1 MPALM
6 KNITVFQL
14 TRDLDLTDLEL
25 KLATLAYEPC
35 TQQQGSKL
43 GFAPALGFTSTLLGH
58 QVEHQLLLRV
68 RKEVRDVPAGEI
80 RRQASQRIEAQ
91 ELEYGRQLNKK
102 EREALAEDVYLQL
115 LPRAFSK
122 VSDVLIWI
130 NLADNYVV
138 VGETASSKV
147 DESLALLRK
156 ALGSLPVVP
165 YCTEQR
171 PEQTMTGWVMD
182 PASLPAGFSLG
193 QEVKMLSALQKGP
206 ATHAKADLLDSAV
219 VAAAREEDQQVVAL
233 GMTWRGLFAFTL
245 LDTLRLKGLAPID
258 DALNA
263 VVSGKDAQDHLEM
276 MDNNFVLFTGTAR
289 ELLADLLA
297 GLQAKAPPKGT
308 GKQLAPAPRFDLQGM
323 EDDPL
328 LPLACTWLQEG
339 GRPSISALQRQFLLG
354 YNRAARLMEDM
365 EQSGMVSA
373 PDDQGNRRLLVG
385 QL

>member
-14 TRDLDLTDLEL
+14 TRDLDLIDLEL
-25 KLATLAYEPC
+25 KLGALAYEPC
-35 TQQQGSKL
+35 TPQQGGKL

-68 RKEVRDVPAGEI
+68 RKEVRNVPTGEV

-91 ELEYGRQLNKK
+91 ELEYGRPLNKK
-102 EREALAEDVYLQL
+102 ERDALVEDVYLQL

-165 YCTEQR
+165 YSTELS

-182 PASLPAGFSLG
+182 PASLPKGFSLG

-245 LDTLRLKGLAPID
+245 LDTLQLKGLAPID

-263 VVSGKDAQDHLEM
+263 VTSGKDAQDHLAM
-276 MDNNFVLFTGTAR
+276 MDDNFVLFTGTLR

-308 GKQLAPAPRFDLQGM
+308 GKQLAPAPWFNPQIHD
-323 EDDPL
+323 DDPL
-328 LPLACTWLQEG
+328 LPPAVTWLQEG
-339 GRPSISALQRQFLLG
+339 GRPSISALKRQFFLG
-354 YNRAARLMEDM
+354 YNRALRLMDAL
-365 EQSGMVSA
+365 EQKGMVSA
-373 PDDQGNRRLLVG
+373 PDAQGQRRLLVG
-385 QL
+385 LL